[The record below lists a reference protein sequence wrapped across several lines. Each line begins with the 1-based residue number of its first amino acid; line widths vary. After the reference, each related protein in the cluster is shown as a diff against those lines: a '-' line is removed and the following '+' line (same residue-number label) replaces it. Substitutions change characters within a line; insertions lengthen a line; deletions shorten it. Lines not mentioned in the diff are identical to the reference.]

1 MLGSFQ
7 TLKDHWEIEE
17 EIHSLVNII
26 GSLFVL
32 TAYMLFHVQSF
43 NSWICLVIG
52 RKKKYNK
59 NKFNRCNL
67 GAGE

>member
-1 MLGSFQ
+1 M
-7 TLKDHWEIEE
+7 EE
-17 EIHSLVNII
+17 EIHSLVNRI

-52 RKKKYNK
+52 RKKNITKI
-59 NKFNRCNL
+59 NL
-67 GAGE
+67 TDVI